1 MHGLIMSPSP
11 PPPPPPPSAA
21 IYLDNQSTTPL
32 DPLVLEAML
41 PHFVQTYGNPHSNE
55 HVFGWQAFS
64 ALENARFEVADL
76 ICAEKSNI
84 IFTSGA
90 TESVSLAILGLAGLS
105 KDRCRDK
112 IITVATEHACVLE
125 NCKQMER
132 LGYKV
137 VILPVANDGIVDL
150 DLLKKQLDDKTLLVS
165 IMLANNEIGVLQP
178 VAEVAKMCR
187 EFGCFSHTDATQAFG
202 KIPID
207 VDALDVDMLSA
218 SAHKLYG
225 PKGIGLL
232 FLREG
237 MEKRLSPLT
246 YGGGQ
251 EKGLRPSTVAVPLA
265 VGFGEAAK
273 LAGENMADENKRIT
287 TLRNLLLEQLRESV
301 SGLTVLG
308 SMEHRLSGNLSLI
321 FPNISGNSL
330 VEALGDRL
338 AVSTG
343 SSCSSVSSEPSH
355 VIRALGVG
363 DDAAAAALRISIG
376 RFNTEEEIR
385 QAAVLLV
392 SITNKR

>member
-1 MHGLIMSPSP
+1 MSSP
-11 PPPPPPPSAA
+11 P

-41 PHFVQTYGNPHSNE
+41 PYFTQIYGNPHASE
-55 HVFGWQAFS
+55 HIFGWQAFS
-64 ALENARFEVADL
+64 ALEKARFEVADL
-76 ICAEKSNI
+76 IGAEKSNI

-90 TESVSLAILGLAGLS
+90 TESISLAILGLAHS
-105 KDRCRDK
+105 PNDRSRDK

-137 VILPVANDGIVDL
+137 VVLPVTSEGIVDL
-150 DLLKKQLDDKTLLVS
+150 NLLEKQLDDKTLLVS

-178 VAEVAKMCR
+178 VEKIAKMCR
-187 EFGCFSHTDATQAFG
+187 RFGCFVHTDATQAFG

-207 VDALDVDMLSA
+207 VTALDVDMLSA

-232 FLREG
+232 FLRDG
-237 MEKRLSPLT
+237 IEKHLSSLT

-251 EKGLRPSTVAVPLA
+251 ERGLRPSTAAVPLA
-265 VGFGEAAK
+265 IGFAEAAK
-273 LAGENMADENKRIT
+273 LAGENMVDESKRIIA
-287 TLRNLLLEQLRESV
+287 LRDLLLNQLRENIPE
-301 SGLTVLG
+301 LMVLG
-308 SMEHRLSGNLSLI
+308 SMEHRLSGNLSLV

-330 VEALGDRL
+330 VAALGDRL

-343 SSCSSVSSEPSH
+343 SSCSSISSEPSH
-355 VIRALGVG
+355 VIKALGV
-363 DDAAAAALRISIG
+363 DDDIAGAALRISIG

-385 QAAVLLV
+385 QAAGLLL
-392 SITNKR
+392 SITTRG

>member
-1 MHGLIMSPSP
+1 MRLHRLAMSHP
-11 PPPPPPPSAA
+11 P

-41 PHFVQTYGNPHSNE
+41 PYFTQIYGNPHASE
-55 HVFGWQAFS
+55 HIFGWQAFS
-64 ALENARFEVADL
+64 ALEKARFEVADL
-76 ICAEKSNI
+76 IGAEKSNV

-90 TESVSLAILGLAGLS
+90 TESISLAILGLAHS
-105 KDRCRDK
+105 PNDRSRDK
-112 IITVATEHACVLE
+112 IITAATEHACVLE

-137 VILPVANDGIVDL
+137 VVLPVTGEGIVDL
-150 DLLKKQLDDKTLLVS
+150 NLLEKQLDDKTLLVS

-178 VAEVAKMCR
+178 VAKIAKMCR
-187 EFGCFSHTDATQAFG
+187 RFGCFVHTDATQAFG

-207 VDALDVDMLSA
+207 VTALDVDMLSA

-232 FLREG
+232 FLRDG
-237 MEKRLSPLT
+237 IGKHLNALT

-251 EKGLRPSTVAVPLA
+251 ERGLRPSTAAVPLA
-265 VGFGEAAK
+265 VGFGAAAK
-273 LAGENMADENKRIT
+273 LAGENMEDENKRIT
-287 TLRNLLLEQLRESV
+287 ALRDLLLNQLRKNISE
-301 SGLTVLG
+301 LLVLG
-308 SMEHRLSGNLSLI
+308 SMEHRLSGNLSLV

-330 VEALGDRL
+330 VSALGDRL

-343 SSCSSVSSEPSH
+343 SSCSSISSEPSH

-363 DDAAAAALRISIG
+363 DDIASSALRISIG
-376 RFNTEEEIR
+376 RFNTDKEIR
-385 QAAVLLV
+385 QAASLLL
-392 SITNKR
+392 SIITGG